1 MRRPA
6 FTPSGAPTRM
16 AAFAAAAGA
25 ASGRSFD
32 DFGAL
37 HAWSIES
44 PDAFWSL
51 VWDYFDVVGEPG
63 EVAAL
68 PSVLPEARFFPDA
81 RLNIVSSLLRVS
93 PGREGAGLPAV
104 VETAES
110 EDGIAVVHRL
120 SLADLT
126 GRVGAVAA
134 ALRADGVAPG
144 DRIGLVMPVGV
155 DALVVTLA
163 ALSVGAVVSSA
174 APEFGV
180 PAIVD
185 RFGQLDPVLLVGATS
200 YRWNGREHHRAE
212 HLRELREELPSVRAM
227 YVVGDDEV
235 PGARALSEV
244 EAEYAGAGLDPLDLP
259 FDHPAYVLFSS
270 GTTGKPKCLVHRAGG
285 VLLKHLTEQ
294 ALHCD
299 VRPGDRVCFYTTT
312 GWMMWNWAI
321 SLLASGATLVLHN
334 GAPNYP
340 TVDALFD
347 VASLTQLTHLGVGAR
362 LLDSMRADDVDLSA
376 DRDLHDLRMVMV
388 TGSPLSAATAQWLVD
403 QLGPRV
409 MPHPISGGTDL
420 VGCFL
425 VGDPSRPVW
434 AGELPGPALG
444 LDVDVADDDGAPM
457 LDDTPGELICRNPF
471 PTVPLGIWGD
481 SDGTRLI
488 STYFERFP
496 GVWTH
501 GDLTSK
507 TEHGGF
513 VIHGRSDA
521 TLNVAGVRIGTG
533 EIYGALEQVSE
544 VIDALAFAQSWDGDT
559 RMVLLVV
566 TADGGL
572 TDEVSDRIRTTL
584 RERGSPRHVPAVI
597 CAASDLP
604 RTMTGKLAEIAV
616 ADMVNGR
623 PVRNRDALAN
633 PEVLDAIAALPQ
645 LRV

>member
-1 MRRPA
+1 MREPIFRPG
-6 FTPSGAPTRM
+6 SEPTRM
-16 AAFAAAAGA
+16 SAFAAAASEVA
-25 ASGRSFD
+25 GRPLVD
-32 DFGAL
+32 YADL
-37 HAWSIES
+37 HAWSLAE

-51 VWDYFDVVGEPG
+51 VWRFLEVVGEPG
-63 EVAAL
+63 AVAAES
-68 PSVLPEARFFPDA
+68 SVLPEAHFFPAA
-81 RLNIVSSLLRVS
+81 RLNIVSSYLRPQS
-93 PGREGAGLPAV
+93 GRDDVGLPAV
-104 VETAES
+104 IETAED
-110 EDGIAVVHRL
+110 EDGIAVTQRL
-120 SLADLT
+120 SLAELT
-126 GRVGAVAA
+126 DRVAAVAA
-134 ALRADGVAPG
+134 GLRADGVNPG
-144 DRIGLVMPVGV
+144 DRVGLVMPVGV
-155 DALVVTLA
+155 DALVVTFA
-163 ALSVGAVVSSA
+163 ALSIGAVVSSA

-200 YRWNGREHHRAE
+200 YRWNGRDHDRTDNLIDLRAA
-212 HLRELREELPSVRAM
+212 LPSLRAM
-227 YVVGDDEV
+227 YVVGEGDV
-235 PGARALSEV
+235 PDARRLSDV
-244 EAEYAGAGLDPLDLP
+244 EAEHAGATLEPISLP

-285 VLLKHLTEQ
+285 VLLKHLVEE

-321 SLLASGATLVLHN
+321 SLLASGATLVLHD

-340 TVDALFD
+340 SVDGLFD
-347 VASLTQLTHLGVGAR
+347 VASLVGLTHLGVGAR
-362 LLDSMRADDVDLSA
+362 LLDSMRAEGCQLA
-376 DRDLHDLRMVMV
+376 AGRDLDDLRMVMV
-388 TGSPLSAATAQWLVD
+388 TGSPLSASTAEWLVD
-403 QLGPRV
+403 QLGPHV

-444 LDVDVADDDGAPM
+444 LDVDVVDDDGM
-457 LDDTPGELICRNPF
+457 SMSDETPGELICRNAF

-481 SDGTRLI
+481 ADGSRFH

-496 GVWTH
+496 GIWTH

-507 TEHGGF
+507 TDSGGF

-533 EIYGALEQVSE
+533 EVYGALEHVPE
-544 VIDALAFAQSWDGDT
+544 VIDALAFGQSWDGDT

-566 TADGGL
+566 TGD
-572 TDEVSDRIRTTL
+572 DELDDSLRDRIRRTL
-584 RERGSPRHVPAVI
+584 RERGSPRHVPAAIYAVP
-597 CAASDLP
+597 DLP

-616 ADMVNGR
+616 ADAVNGR

-633 PEVLDAIAALPQ
+633 PEAIDTIVTLLA
-645 LRV
+645 